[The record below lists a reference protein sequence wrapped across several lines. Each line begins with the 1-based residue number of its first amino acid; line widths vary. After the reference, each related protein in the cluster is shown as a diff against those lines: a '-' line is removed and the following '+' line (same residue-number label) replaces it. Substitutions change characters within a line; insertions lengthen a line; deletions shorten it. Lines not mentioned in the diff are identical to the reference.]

1 MKKEITMKKVY
12 VLVFDGLADWEAPLA
27 LCEITKSGKFE
38 VVTVGF
44 TDAPVTTMAGLR
56 LMPDITLSDINPDDA
71 AMLVLPG
78 GDMWEASSPE
88 GVSALLSAFHARDI
102 PIAAICGATFE
113 VARAGLM
120 GGRRHT
126 SNDMEY
132 LMTVVPEYQ
141 DGALYST
148 ELAVTD
154 GNLITASGVGSV
166 EFAREITR
174 YLGVYTEEQSGRWF
188 ELYKHGVWSGPI

>member
-1 MKKEITMKKVY
+1 MKKVY

-27 LCEITKSGKFE
+27 LCEIRNSGKYE

-44 TDAPVTTMAGLR
+44 TDAPVTTMAGLK
-56 LMPDITLSDINPDDA
+56 LVPDITLADLNADDA
-71 AMLVLPG
+71 AMLILPG
-78 GDMWEASSPE
+78 GEMWEVGSPE
-88 GVSALLSAFHARDI
+88 GVKALLAELQAGGV

-113 VARAGLM
+113 VVRAGLTR
-120 GGRRHT
+120 GRRHT
-126 SNDMEY
+126 SNDKDY
-132 LMTVVPEYQ
+132 LAAVVPEYQ
-141 DGALYST
+141 DGALYVD

-154 GNLITASGVGSV
+154 GDLITASGVGSV

-174 YLGVYTEEQSGRWF
+174 HLGIYSEERAGRWF

>member
-1 MKKEITMKKVY
+1 MKKVY

-27 LCEITKSGKFE
+27 LCEIRNSGKYE

-44 TDAPVTTMAGLR
+44 TDAAVTTMAGLK
-56 LMPDITLSDINPDDA
+56 LIPDIALAEVKPDDA

-78 GDMWEASSPE
+78 GEMWEAGSPE
-88 GVSALLSAFHARDI
+88 GVGALLKRFQAGGV
-102 PIAAICGATFE
+102 PVAAICGATLE

-120 GGRRHT
+120 KGRRHT
-126 SNDMEY
+126 SSDKDY
-132 LMTVVPEYQ
+132 LEAVVPEYS
-141 DGALYST
+141 DGARYTT

-154 GNLITASGVGSV
+154 DTLITASGVGSV

-174 YLGVYTEEQSGRWF
+174 YLGIYTEEQSGRWF
-188 ELYKHGVWSGPI
+188 ELYKHGVWSGPL